1 MIRRLALVCAA
12 LLAAGPAVAAPKC
25 LASASLSG
33 LGIALPH
40 LAADLAAGRVP
51 VIVAIGSSSTQGVG
65 ASRPE
70 RSYPARL
77 AIELRQRH
85 RIAAQVLNKG
95 IGGEGTAE
103 TLRRF
108 ETDVAAYRPALV
120 IWQAGSNTA
129 LRNDDLEGH
138 RRDMRAGIDR
148 LHAIGADVVVM
159 TPQYAPAMIA
169 APRHLEIVAQ
179 LADLADKAETGIFRR
194 FEIMR
199 AWKRAGIG
207 FPEMLSPDGLHMNDW
222 SYGCTARL
230 LADAIAAG
238 VKAKIHG
245 PLVSAR

>member
-25 LASASLSG
+25 QASASLSG